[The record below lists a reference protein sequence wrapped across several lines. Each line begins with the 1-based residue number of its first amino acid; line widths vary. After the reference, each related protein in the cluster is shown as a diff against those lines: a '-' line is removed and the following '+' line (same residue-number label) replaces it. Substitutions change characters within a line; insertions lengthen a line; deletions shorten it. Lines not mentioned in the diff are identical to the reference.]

1 MELQL
6 CYIYSCCVFCPY
18 VLTLPFCSVCVSQLP
33 ASTISF
39 GNCSQGRSVDQVVAA
54 VLAAGEQHR
63 RRVSTAT
70 LNLVLRE
77 AVAWKAPPSQR
88 GSLRQ
93 GRIYYAT
100 QAAVSPPTFVLFVN
114 DPKLFPDDYRRWVQL
129 AVCRACASTYCW
141 YHIVKTLSA
150 AGRCVCAY
158 KFVMLRQG
166 HCV

>member
-1 MELQL
+1 MFSLHACAL
-6 CYIYSCCVFCPY
+6 CDRSK
-18 VLTLPFCSVCVSQLP
+18 
-33 ASTISF
+33 
-39 GNCSQGRSVDQVVAA
+39 GRSVDQVVAA

-88 GSLRQ
+88 GNLKQ

-114 DPKLFPDDYRRWVQL
+114 DPRLFPDDYRRWVEL
-129 AVCRACASTYCW
+129 VHGCACAL
-141 YHIVKTLSA
+141 VDALLLSCHGA
-150 AGRCVCAY
+150 QMTGIAGKRVS
-158 KFVMLRQG
+158 V
-166 HCV
+166 